1 MAWLIH
7 HLQNSDLS
15 LLCTHFSTKEKLWLQ
30 NVCNDDRDL
39 TAHPDTRF
47 AKKVKIIRWIVQ
59 DLNSTVITLHI
70 PFSQTMID
78 KFSKFI
84 IMVESWIMK
93 QLRKNVEKNKRM
105 PPEENVFTTTV
116 AHKLDLFIF
125 SPNKSL
131 MKLDGVRSIS
141 SHEDITWVFW
151 HLTPLHATSVFV
163 WFECLRNPC
172 FNFFLAGFL

>member
-1 MAWLIH
+1 M
-7 HLQNSDLS
+7 D
-15 LLCTHFSTKEKLWLQ
+15 C
-30 NVCNDDRDL
+30 
-39 TAHPDTRF
+39 
-47 AKKVKIIRWIVQ
+47 AK
-59 DLNSTVITLHI
+59 DLNSPVITPHI
-70 PFSQTMID
+70 PFSKTMID

-84 IMVESWIMK
+84 TMLESWITK
-93 QLRKNVEKNKRM
+93 KCGKNKRM

-163 WFECLRNPC
+163 
-172 FNFFLAGFL
+172 

>member
-1 MAWLIH
+1 M
-7 HLQNSDLS
+7 D
-15 LLCTHFSTKEKLWLQ
+15 C
-30 NVCNDDRDL
+30 
-39 TAHPDTRF
+39 
-47 AKKVKIIRWIVQ
+47 AK
-59 DLNSTVITLHI
+59 DLNSPVITPHI

-84 IMVESWIMK
+84 IMLESWIIK

-163 WFECLRNPC
+163 WFECLRNPY
-172 FNFFLAGFL
+172 FNFFCWIFVDRGKLHLLLTSAEACWCYLVSAATYNCISFHM

>member
-1 MAWLIH
+1 M
-7 HLQNSDLS
+7 
-15 LLCTHFSTKEKLWLQ
+15 
-30 NVCNDDRDL
+30 
-39 TAHPDTRF
+39 
-47 AKKVKIIRWIVQ
+47 Q

-84 IMVESWIMK
+84 IMLESWIMK

-163 WFECLRNPC
+163 WFECLRNPY
-172 FNFFLAGFL
+172 FNFFSCWIFVDRGKLHLLLTSAEACWCYLVSAATYNGISFHVHE